1 VEGGWLPL
9 AIAVAVFIVMDTWR
23 LGRRAHLEKIRQ
35 GSLPLDLLL
44 ARAEKMSQRVAG
56 TAVFMSVRSD
66 VAPGALLHS
75 IKHYKVL
82 HERVVLMTVFFEE
95 KPFVPERNR
104 VTVEKLGKGFF
115 EVKLR
120 FGFFETPDVPK
131 ALEAARSR
139 GLALDADTST
149 FFLGRETLVPSST
162 PTLRRWRIALYMW
175 LASNALSPAKY
186 FRLPANRVVELGA
199 QVAI

>member
-1 VEGGWLPL
+1 MP
-9 AIAVAVFIVMDTWR
+9 
-23 LGRRAHLEKIRQ
+23 
-35 GSLPLDLLL
+35 
-44 ARAEKMSQRVAG
+44 QRVAG

-66 VAPGALLHS
+66 VAPGTLLHS

-82 HERVVLMTVFFEE
+82 HERVVLMIVFFEE
-95 KPFVPERNR
+95 KPSVSERNR

-162 PTLRRWRIALYMW
+162 PTLARWRIALYMW